1 MRCVRSILDTVAT
14 MDRFLHAERFRQG
27 KVQPRNSTV
36 DIRAVTSDLS
46 HQLSHQ
52 AKDKGV
58 ELTFE
63 FKDGSTGFT
72 DKDLLA

>member
-1 MRCVRSILDTVAT
+1 LLKRELASEPRFAESVEDLDAMRRSILDTVAT

-58 ELTFE
+58 N
-63 FKDGSTGFT
+63 
-72 DKDLLA
+72 